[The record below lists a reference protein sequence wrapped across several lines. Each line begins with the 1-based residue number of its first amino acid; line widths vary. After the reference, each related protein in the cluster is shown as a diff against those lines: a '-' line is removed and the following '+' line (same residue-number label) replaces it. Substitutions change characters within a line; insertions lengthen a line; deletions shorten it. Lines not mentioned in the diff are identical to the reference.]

1 MPASYL
7 LDTNTAS
14 YIIKGTPAQVRQRM
28 LTIPMAEVA
37 LSTIT
42 EAELRF
48 GATRRPQLSR
58 ISIRVDE
65 FLKAIEILPWDSN
78 AAQEYAMLRPT
89 LEREGKPIGNMD
101 LMIAAHALAL
111 DATLV
116 TSDRSFRQIRN
127 LRIEDWMHS

>member
-1 MPASYL
+1 VPASYL

-28 LTIPMAEVA
+28 LAIPMVEVA

-48 GATRRPQLSR
+48 GAARRPQLSR
-58 ISIRVDE
+58 INIGVDE

-78 AAQEYAMLRPT
+78 AAQEYAILRMT
-89 LEREGKPIGNMD
+89 LEKEGKPIGNMD

-127 LRIEDWMHS
+127 LRLEDWMHS